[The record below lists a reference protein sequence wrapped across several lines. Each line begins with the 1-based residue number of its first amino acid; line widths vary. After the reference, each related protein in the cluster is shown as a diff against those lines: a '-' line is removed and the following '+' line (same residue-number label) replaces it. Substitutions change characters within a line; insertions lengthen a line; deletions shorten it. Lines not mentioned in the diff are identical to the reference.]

1 MMNKI
6 KKQNKIIETA
16 LNIFSKRGF
25 YNTTVSQIAD
35 DLEMSVG
42 NFYNY
47 FPSKKSLARAAIVFV
62 TRKLAITLR
71 YINNQNISSNK
82 KISLFVREYF
92 SFIQKHPEM
101 IEYFFRVYLSNRE
114 LFCEHED
121 CGFSLAKEFID
132 EVQTLFED
140 GVRNKEFCEKDFFI
154 AFSSI
159 AGILGGMTFLNGEHV
174 LIDEIQ
180 SYCDEVAKTICHSL
194 K

>member
-1 MMNKI
+1 MNKI
-6 KKQNKIIETA
+6 RKQNKIIETA
-16 LNIFSKRGF
+16 LNIFSKQGF

-35 DLEMSVG
+35 DLKMSVG

-62 TRKLAITLR
+62 TRKLAANLR
-71 YINNQNISSNK
+71 YINNKNISSEQK
-82 KISLFVREYF
+82 VSMFVKEYF

-132 EVQTLFED
+132 EVKILFQD
-140 GVRNKEFCEKDFFI
+140 GVESGEFAKRDFFV

-174 LIDEIQ
+174 LEDDIE
-180 SYCDEVAKTICHSL
+180 SYCDEVAKTICNSL
-194 K
+194 R